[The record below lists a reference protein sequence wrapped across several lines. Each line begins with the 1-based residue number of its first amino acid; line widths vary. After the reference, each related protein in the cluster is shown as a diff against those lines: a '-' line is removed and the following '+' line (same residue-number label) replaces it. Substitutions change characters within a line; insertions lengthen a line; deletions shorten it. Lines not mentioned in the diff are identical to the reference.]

1 MRNEKNNRKYF
12 CDICGKEAKDIKHLI
27 YPVIFQTEQTE
38 GRNVE
43 PYIYNTN
50 IDVCPNCCKKILK
63 LSATGAQG
71 YNSYSIIDWSNEN
84 DR

>member
-1 MRNEKNNRKYF
+1 MKETIEKYF
-12 CDICGKEAKDIKHLI
+12 CDICGKEEKDIKHI
-27 YPVIFQTEQTE
+27 CYPVIFQTEQTE
-38 GRNVE
+38 GRSVK
-43 PYIYNTN
+43 PYIDNTN

>member
-1 MRNEKNNRKYF
+1 MKETIEKYF
-12 CDICGKEAKDIKHLI
+12 CDICGKEAKDIKPLD

-38 GRNVE
+38 GRSVE

-63 LSATGAQG
+63 ISATGAQG
-71 YNSYSIIDWSNEN
+71 YNSYSIIDWSNED

>member
-1 MRNEKNNRKYF
+1 MKEIIEKYF
-12 CDICGKEAKDIKHLI
+12 CDICGKEAKDIKHLN

-38 GRNVE
+38 GRSVE

>member
-1 MRNEKNNRKYF
+1 MKKTIEKYF